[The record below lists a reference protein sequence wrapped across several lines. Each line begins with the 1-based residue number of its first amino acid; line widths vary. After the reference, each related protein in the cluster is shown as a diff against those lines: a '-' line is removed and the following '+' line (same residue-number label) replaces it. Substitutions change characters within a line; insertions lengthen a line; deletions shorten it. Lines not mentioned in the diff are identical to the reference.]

1 MKKTNTKVK
10 GEKKAKK
17 AVKTAKI
24 AKNGKMRLNIFKSIL
39 GKLAILGFAAFL
51 TTLALGGA
59 GFYLLSANNANTRML
74 NSINNIN
81 LMQNSNIAA
90 ETSFRYLLDTKY
102 NNDIVSNLTKMEN
115 EVNVAKQ
122 YAGNNYSSK
131 VNSIESKIK
140 EIKNAMQVLSSSY
153 IERGLNPESGL
164 YAKYVEND
172 EALTSGFAALDSNV
186 YWPGLLAD
194 ANDKFLEYTKAV
206 AEGASTEELA
216 GEVSKALSAI
226 IDNAMTAASDS
237 RMADAVISGVEKKK
251 TAFNEISDTD
261 VKIANT
267 KSMVNTLNSDLTYYC
282 QELQERVAKDSEQA
296 LVSMSIIILAVIIGS
311 LIVIITLTTIVSLG
325 VKKNIAAFEGTLS
338 VIAGGD
344 MTAKAKTDAGN
355 EFDAFGESLNK
366 MAGILQGTLSNVR
379 TIATDVN
386 ESGNGLQ
393 NMAETTSNISN
404 QVSVT
409 IDEIANGATTQAE
422 DVEQSAVQMSELSK
436 YMLNIVD
443 SVSELDST
451 ATDMA
456 NAGSIAS
463 DIIKELD
470 DSNDKMTEGISKI
483 SAQINKTNESVQS
496 IKKATAV
503 IANIASQT
511 NLLSLNASIEA
522 ARAGDAGRGF
532 AVVANEI
539 QQLADQS
546 NKSASDIDK
555 VINALI
561 ADFKET
567 LAVMAEVVER
577 TGVQNEKLS
586 NTREKFNVVTNGIN
600 DAKDKTA
607 TIKEAVDEC
616 NKVQIKV
623 DQLISNLSA
632 ISEEYAASTT
642 VAAQSMNELND
653 TITNLVSESSKL
665 IEISDTLEE
674 SMKAFTL

>member
-1 MKKTNTKVK
+1 MKKTNAKVK
-10 GEKKAKK
+10 GEKKVKKENK
-17 AVKTAKI
+17 AVKA
-24 AKNGKMRLNIFKSIL
+24 GKMKLNIFKSIL
-39 GKLAILGFAAFL
+39 GKLAILGGAAFL
-51 TTLALGGA
+51 TTMVLGGA
-59 GFYLLSANNANTRML
+59 GFYLLSTNNSNTRLL
-74 NSINNIN
+74 NSVGNIN
-81 LMQNSNIAA
+81 ILQTSNTAS
-90 ETSFRYLLDTKY
+90 ELSFRYLLDTKY
-102 NNDIVSNLTKMEN
+102 NNDIVSNLTKMET
-115 EVNVAKQ
+115 EVNVAKT
-122 YAGNNYSSK
+122 YAGKTYAGK
-131 VNSIESKIK
+131 VSSIEGKIK

-164 YAKYVEND
+164 YASFIEPD
-172 EALTSGFAALDSNV
+172 EVMNVGFTVLPQNIHWAS
-186 YWPGLLAD
+186 LLND
-194 ANDKFLEYTKAV
+194 ANNKFLEYTKAV

-216 GEVSKALSAI
+216 AEVNKALSAI
-226 IDNAMTAASDS
+226 TDNAMTNVADS
-237 RMADAVISGVEKKK
+237 RMADGVISSVEKKR
-251 TAFNEISDTD
+251 TAFNEIASKDTT
-261 VKIANT
+261 IANT
-267 KSMVNTLNSDLTYYC
+267 KAMVNSLNADLTYYC
-282 QELQERVAKDSEQA
+282 QELQEMVEKNSKQA
-296 LVSMSIIILAVIIGS
+296 LVSMSILILGIIIASALVIVV
-311 LIVIITLTTIVSLG
+311 LTAIVALG
-325 VKKNIAAFEGTLS
+325 VKKNIKAFEGTLS

-344 MTAKAKTDAGN
+344 MTVKAKTDAGN

-386 ESGNGLQ
+386 ASGNGLQ
-393 NMAETTSNISN
+393 NMAESTSNISN

-422 DVEQSAVQMSELSK
+422 DVEQSALQMSELSK
-436 YMLNIVD
+436 FMLDIVD
-443 SVSELDST
+443 SVSELDTT

-456 NAGSIAS
+456 NAGSVAS
-463 DIIKELD
+463 EIIKELD
-470 DSNDKMTEGISKI
+470 DSNDRMTEGISKI

-503 IANIASQT
+503 ISNIASQT

-567 LAVMAEVVER
+567 LEVMAEVVER

-607 TIKEAVDEC
+607 TIKKAVDEC